1 MGLIPEHWFI
11 RHATY
16 TGQETFFPRRHIL
29 ERIETIQRLKDR
41 YSLEEIA
48 DLLSPASSGRR
59 YPITRD
65 PAPQALPA
73 RGAVRT
79 RCRLPIRWSSKERV
93 EAELRA
99 LLAPPGSQPLVPQS
113 LDSEDSPASP
123 KSYSFLDLV
132 AGSLAADLIGRG
144 LSPST
149 VRGGVETLLAGASQ
163 FSTLDD
169 VHLAFAEVGE
179 PPAEFSVLYSGLERI
194 VFGHGVNVLADVAVG
209 PIRGITPAIA
219 PVSLRVMAQESNRR
233 GGWCMAPTSASKTA
247 SSQATGPAP
256 VSGFNSTAHPEKVVS
271 PAGPRESSVSREAT
285 RPCVASEDDC
295 QGRPFGD
302 CAFRRGRLG
311 FGTHGSH

>member
-1 MGLIPEHWFI
+1 MSAAL
-11 RHATY
+11 TY

-59 YPITRD
+59 YPLHEIQRHKLC
-65 PAPQALPA
+65 PPEGLSVLA
-73 RGAVRT
+73 AVYQSAGRQK
-79 RCRLPIRWSSKERV
+79 RELS
-93 EAELRA
+93 AELRA
-99 LLAPPGSQPLVPQS
+99 LLVPPGSQPLVPQS

-123 KSYSFLDLV
+123 KSYTFLDLV

-149 VRGGVETLLAGASQ
+149 VRGGVETLLAGAAQ

-169 VHLAFAEVGE
+169 VHLVFAEVGE

-209 PIRGITPAIA
+209 PI
-219 PVSLRVMAQESNRR
+219 VESLRQSL
-233 GGWCMAPTSASKTA
+233 
-247 SSQATGPAP
+247 Q
-256 VSGFNSTAHPEKVVS
+256 
-271 PAGPRESSVSREAT
+271 SRYE
-285 RPCVASEDDC
+285 
-295 QGRPFGD
+295 
-302 CAFRRGRLG
+302 
-311 FGTHGSH
+311 